1 MFHLDLLTGSKAI
14 VTSSFFFFLSKAN
27 TLSQQNVFVTLNC
40 NFDSFM
46 ALLWRNSGHYDVMKE
61 ILHIGMLVGFFGFF
75 VLFSLGVSFELR
87 LYERKGLPHSPYG
100 RRSGCF
106 VKWVCPTLSSLTLFS
121 QNFKDQSNEQQ
132 HANGLIVSLTSFVNK
147 TSNQPATKPQIKLA
161 TNSPFL
167 PNLLSSVESRV
178 AQFYVEHAA

>member
-1 MFHLDLLTGSKAI
+1 MHFWFIYGLV
-14 VTSSFFFFLSKAN
+14 VTKLGPSR
-27 TLSQQNVFVTLNC
+27 C
-40 NFDSFM
+40 DE
-46 ALLWRNSGHYDVMKE
+46 RNSSHWHAGG
-61 ILHIGMLVGFFGFF
+61 LFGFL
-75 VLFSLGVSFELR
+75 VLFSLGVYFELR

-147 TSNQPATKPQIKLA
+147 TSNQPATKPQIKPA